1 MLLKTSPL
9 YYDYGYSIDQTED
22 DGYIITGVANYYNSD
37 GESGILLIKTD
48 PEGNTVPY
56 GD

>member
-1 MLLKTSPL
+1 LREKIKSIYYWGNFVQQTS
-9 YYDYGYSIDQTED
+9 D